1 MIIGSRGPIEIQ
13 PRSFITKN
21 VTVSGVNLFNQ
32 TAEEKKEAL
41 RLMNGLAE
49 KCPELMSPLI
59 DREYPLEEARS
70 AHEEV
75 IAHKSGVFGR
85 ILINPDL
92 WSVCSEKPENSIHLL
107 LSTAIQDGSDP
118 GKGLLDVV
126 VVLPVIIHYQCHLRS
141 RDDNLSR
148 HENEENDL
156 RIHHSVDEAGKELGL
171 VLPLSLNYCSYSSG
185 IDMVNRQALQTDW
198 ELVVANSDNVVDTGL
213 DFIHFRNGNE
223 LLRIILPT
231 SSNGENRDKLLC
243 CSIDIVAALRPGED
257 NLAGFKYKSRALR
270 IANSHNEGSKSLIG
284 LTN

>member
-32 TAEEKKEAL
+32 TVEEKKEAL

-75 IAHKSGVFGR
+75 IAHKNGVFGR

-92 WSVCSEKPENSIHLL
+92 WSVCSEKPEHSIHLL
-107 LSTAIQDGSDP
+107 LSTAIQDRSDP
-118 GKGLLDVV
+118 GKGLLNVV
-126 VVLPVIIHYQCHLRS
+126 VVLPVIIPCQCHLRS
-141 RDDNLSR
+141 RDDDLSR

-171 VLPLSLNYCSYSSG
+171 VLPLSLKTCSYGSG
-185 IDMVNRQALQTDW
+185 IDMVNRQALQTDR
-198 ELVVANSDNVVDTGL
+198 ELVVAHCNNVVDTGL
-213 DFIHFRNGNE
+213 DFIHLRNGNE
-223 LLRIILPT
+223 LLPIIPAS

-243 CSIDIVAALRPGED
+243 CSIDIIAALRSGED
-257 NLAGFKYKSRALR
+257 NLAGFKDKSRALR
-270 IANSHNEGSKSLIG
+270 IANSHNEGSKSLSG
-284 LTN
+284 

>member
-126 VVLPVIIHYQCHLRS
+126 VVLPVIIPYQCHLRS

-198 ELVVANSDNVVDTGL
+198 ELVVAHSDNVVDIGL

-243 CSIDIVAALRPGED
+243 CSIDIVATLRPGED
-257 NLAGFKYKSRALR
+257 NLAGFKDKSRALR

-284 LTN
+284 LIN